1 MLSHTCSLFSRMC
14 VASGRRTVTTAAAKE
29 IQDTKIP
36 SFRSMESYP
45 PEHDT
50 NDLNQI
56 YTVPETITNLLIPGV
71 PDEMKKQIK
80 IFNEFG
86 ILIRKPA
93 IELIS
98 FLEQTDYTKCINKYV
113 LYGKLGVGKTITLLH
128 LVHYGFVKNFV
139 IVYLPWVANWFRFPK
154 KVAQSV
160 LNPNQLDLPED
171 VAKWLKFFKCL
182 NEMTLS
188 QLDLKVSKEY
198 TWSQRESTKCG
209 DSLFSLIDFGIQRTK
224 FASGVLCALL
234 DEIKMAS
241 TSGKCK
247 TLVVIDGFN
256 AFTSERTLVRD
267 DNRVYATPERISITS
282 AFFDIVNYNW
292 CNGAVIL
299 TVDTRANKEKKESI
313 YPTYLL
319 GKKGFEHLDPFL
331 PICVENYST
340 EEFETILKYYQDRK
354 WIREI
359 SSQGQKEWEILCN
372 KNPREVWNF
381 SKPL

>member
-1 MLSHTCSLFSRMC
+1 MLSHTCLLFSRMC
-14 VASGRRTVTTAAAKE
+14 VASGRRTVTTAAVKE
-29 IQDTKIP
+29 IQDTKVS
-36 SFRSMESYP
+36 SFRTMNSYP

-50 NDLNQI
+50 NDLNRI
-56 YTVPETITNLLIPGV
+56 YTVPETITNLLMPGV
-71 PDEMKKQIK
+71 PNEMKKQIK
-80 IFNEFG
+80 IFHEFS

-93 IELIS
+93 IELMS
-98 FLEQTDYTKCINKYV
+98 YLEQTDYTKCVNKYV

-128 LVHYGFVKNFV
+128 LIHYGLVRNFV

-154 KVAQSV
+154 VVVQSV
-160 LNPNQLDLPED
+160 SNPDQLDLPEE
-171 VAKWLKFFKCL
+171 VANWLTFFKCL
-182 NEMTLS
+182 NQMTLS

-224 FASGVLCALL
+224 FACDVLHALL
-234 DEIKMAS
+234 DEIKTAS
-241 TSGKCK
+241 IVGKCR

-256 AFTSERTLVRD
+256 AFTAERTLVRD
-267 DNRVYATPERISITS
+267 ENRVYATPDKISITS

-359 SSQGQKEWEILCN
+359 SSQAQKEWEMLCN
-372 KNPREVWNF
+372 KNPREIWNF

>member
-14 VASGRRTVTTAAAKE
+14 VASGRRTVITAAAKE
-29 IQDTKIP
+29 IQDTKVS
-36 SFRSMESYP
+36 SFRTMDSYP
-45 PEHDT
+45 PEHDI
-50 NDLNQI
+50 NNLNRI
-56 YTVPETITNLLIPGV
+56 YTVPETITNLLMPGV
-71 PDEMKKQIK
+71 PHEMKKQIK
-80 IFNEFG
+80 IFHEFS

-98 FLEQTDYTKCINKYV
+98 YLEQTDYTKCINKYV
-113 LYGKLGVGKTITLLH
+113 LYGKLGAGKTITLLH
-128 LVHYGFVKNFV
+128 LIHYGLTRNFV

-154 KVAQSV
+154 VVVQSV
-160 LNPNQLDLPED
+160 SNPDKLDLPEE
-171 VAKWLKFFKCL
+171 VANWLKFFKCL

-198 TWSQRESTKCG
+198 TWSQRESTNCG

-224 FASGVLCALL
+224 FACGVVHALL
-234 DEIKMAS
+234 DEIKTAS
-241 TSGKCK
+241 IAGKCR

-256 AFTSERTLVRD
+256 AFTAERTVVRD
-267 DNRVYATPERISITS
+267 ENHVYVTPDRMSITS

-299 TVDTRANKEKKESI
+299 TVDTRADNERKKSI
-313 YPTYLL
+313 YPVCLL

-340 EEFETILKYYQDRK
+340 EEFQTILKYYEDRK
-354 WIREI
+354 WIRDI
-359 SSQGQKEWEILCN
+359 SPQAQKEWEMLCN
-372 KNPREVWNF
+372 KNPREIWNF